1 MSSLEKVS
9 PGISPRFFSQK
20 MDAKL
25 PEKNM
30 PLHRGERNQAL
41 RKGAVLDPSQ
51 RPLGLIGHGRHCF
64 YGVLGGCRL

>member
-30 PLHRGERNQAL
+30 PSTAANAIRRSAKEPFSIHLSAHWAL
-41 RKGAVLDPSQ
+41 LATDGTVSMA
-51 RPLGLIGHGRHCF
+51 F
-64 YGVLGGCRL
+64 